1 MSDAVPQY
9 GFTQARRGYV
19 PEQVDRALAALTA
32 QRDEAWERLSVLG
45 AGIRQMEARLADIR
59 RTAEEAPE
67 PDYQVL
73 SEQAAGLAAMAE
85 NEARAVR
92 EKAERFAEDLRDEV
106 YEAGQA
112 ADRAAKEYSTT
123 TRTDAD
129 AAARRTE
136 ERTRAEAEGIRSDTD
151 RESRSARDTATAY
164 AAKVR
169 VAAAEASEQAEAE
182 LAARRRKADE
192 TFAAAQA
199 AADAEDA
206 EVSATAERK
215 VKEAEQQRETVLN
228 RIKQLET
235 DAQAKADQLV
245 EQARREAEKINAESE
260 REQREFDTRLET
272 VQQHLDHI
280 KATLASLTGAAV
292 GQIEPEVAAALAA
305 PARAAQDSVGTVVP
319 AAAPAPPAPRE
330 AVADAVVDAV
340 VDASPVDSEADT
352 GEIPVADLR
361 KTLTPAAPA
370 GAKAPA
376 RERSATVLRTP
387 VVGSSATRAIGGP
400 VATGPVPP
408 KPASPPAE
416 ETVEG
421 TAGAEEAAEE
431 AAEGTAEGTA
441 EAKAVD
447 GPAAAGK
454 GDGRSSEA
462 ETRIVP
468 KIIIVDDGSDY
479 ATPHTVSYN
488 RR

>member
-292 GQIEPEVAAALAA
+292 GQIEPEVAAAAVAA
-305 PARAAQDSVGTVVP
+305 ARAAQDSVVP
-319 AAAPAPPAPRE
+319 AAPPAPPAPRE
-330 AVADAVVDAV
+330 AVVDAV

-421 TAGAEEAAEE
+421 TAGAEEAAE
-431 AAEGTAEGTA
+431 GTAQGTA

>member
-151 RESRSARDTATAY
+151 RESRSARDAATAY

-292 GQIEPEVAAALAA
+292 GQIEPEVAAAAVAA
-305 PARAAQDSVGTVVP
+305 ARAAQDSVGTVVP
-319 AAAPAPPAPRE
+319 AAAPAPPAPRD
-330 AVADAVVDAV
+330 AVADAV

-421 TAGAEEAAEE
+421 TAGAEG
-431 AAEGTAEGTA
+431 AAEGTAGAEGTA

>member
-151 RESRSARDTATAY
+151 RESRSARDAATAY

-292 GQIEPEVAAALAA
+292 GQIEPEVAAAAVAA
-305 PARAAQDSVGTVVP
+305 ARAAQDSVGTVVP
-319 AAAPAPPAPRE
+319 VAAPAPPAPRD
-330 AVADAVVDAV
+330 AVADAV

-421 TAGAEEAAEE
+421 TAGAEGT
-431 AAEGTAEGTA
+431 AEGAAEGTA